1 MKASNSE
8 KLEFAFTDLQH
19 AICGVFDVRHDSTLS
34 ARSKGVLQD
43 LIDSLE
49 IAARELET
57 IKETIRI
64 NEVSK

>member
-8 KLEFAFTDLQH
+8 KLKFAFTYLQL
-19 AICGVFDVRHDSTLS
+19 AICDVFDVRHDSTLS
-34 ARSKGVLQD
+34 GRSKGVLQD